1 MVHAVAALTMR
12 TLALVGGTHTT
23 RTAPFVRACV
33 ANLFITIPS
42 IESVF
47 VRLELYLVAANVALQ
62 NGAIGQAED
71 LCKAAVKL
79 FGESIPPHPAD
90 LDLEVVRS
98 KCRDKEQKMLEFV
111 LRFASLLVVV
121 PGHPEL
127 GPFYLFGGLMR
138 VLGAFQWLSGSEV
151 PCRVAMG
158 LLNTLAALAQETLP
172 YHIPNLESNNVLYG
186 GDPMYLEE
194 LYKLIDELVKQ
205 ILDQLTVLKTTNP
218 TAQAELAA
226 EFFDLTVSIANLNV
240 KSANLAGSLFT
251 IAKSAEEKP
260 CELKNALNA
269 LKFRQGPMH
278 KAIYGKLVT
287 L

>member
-1 MVHAVAALTMR
+1 VEKQLTFLSDARRAFGNFDTVKARLVHAVSALTMR
-12 TLALVGGTHTT
+12 TLSLVGGTHTT

-79 FGESIPPHPAD
+79 FGESIPPHPTD

-98 KCRDKEQKMLEFV
+98 KCREKEEKMLEFI

-127 GPFYLFGGLMR
+127 GPFYLFGGLMKVR
-138 VLGAFQWLSGSEV
+138 SSSSSILVFLFIIFVLNRFWERFSG
-151 PCRVAMG
+151 
-158 LLNTLAALAQETLP
+158 
-172 YHIPNLESNNVLYG
+172 
-186 GDPMYLEE
+186 
-194 LYKLIDELVKQ
+194 
-205 ILDQLTVLKTTNP
+205 
-218 TAQAELAA
+218 
-226 EFFDLTVSIANLNV
+226 
-240 KSANLAGSLFT
+240 
-251 IAKSAEEKP
+251 
-260 CELKNALNA
+260 
-269 LKFRQGPMH
+269 
-278 KAIYGKLVT
+278 
-287 L
+287 